1 MTRVMLSPHFS
12 LSEMTRSP
20 NAARAGVE
28 NIPDAADVTNLT
40 RLCIDVLEP
49 LRTLIG
55 RAVVVSSGYRSPAV
69 NKLAGGSATSQHCK
83 GEAADLEVPGID
95 NLALAYAIEKSS
107 IPFDQL
113 ILEFHKVGDPASG
126 WVHVSLKAKGNRR
139 QVLTA
144 TTDGRATI
152 YMPGLP
158 TMQLPPR

>member
-1 MTRVMLSPHFS
+1 MSRTMLSPHFS
-12 LSEMTRSP
+12 LSEMTRSS
-20 NAARAGVE
+20 NAARAGIE
-28 NIPDAADVTNLT
+28 NIPDAAATTNLT
-40 RLCIDVLEP
+40 RLCVDVLEP
-49 LRTLIG
+49 LRALIG

-95 NLALAYAIEKSS
+95 NLALAFALVKSG

-126 WVHVSLKAKGNRR
+126 WVHVSHKGKGNRR

-144 TTDGRATI
+144 MTDGKSTV

-158 TMQLPPR
+158 ELQLPPR